1 VCEVLVNSKIMELG
15 CKSIGWVC
23 TLIESLFTAV
33 SLDACHFKGP
43 KTSTVKCTSTKLNS
57 NLYVS
62 PSFTWPAHVSN

>member
-1 VCEVLVNSKIMELG
+1 MCEVLVNSKTMELG

-43 KTSTVKCTSTKLNS
+43 KISTVKCTSTKLNS
-57 NLYVS
+57 NLNVS
-62 PSFTWPAHVSN
+62 PNFT